1 MKTSVH
7 LQAMVMTRS
16 IFALTL
22 SVGILLTHPVL
33 TGCSPKPKPKS
44 AEVAK
49 DLSVETDGGS
59 AVPVDASAVPE
70 DEDKKSQMGEGIGT
84 EAGTTPPAAPIDPRL
99 PGPEPDEPA
108 VMPPGSLQETLDDPT
123 PVRSG
128 EEVLEDGGYVSPS
141 DRVREAL
148 DAPPAAVRI
157 SKSSPLFIDVSGKRL
172 FVDGYVAQRQAY
184 LEMFACDA
192 ETKEHESVLG
202 VVAKSSEVHAALLA
216 IGATVGRTV
225 RYDPEYSPATGQSIR
240 IWVMWYDEE
249 GNFRSADARQWV
261 RHSATKSPL
270 DRDWVFAG
278 SSLWK
283 DPSDGKEYYQAD
295 SGEMVCLSNFSTALL
310 DLPIE
315 STDAN
320 SDLQFEAF
328 TENIP
333 PTGTVVRLMMVP
345 LPMEDAQGENANGD
359 TPQTVITEPDASLM
373 PRIRSAPAP

>member
-1 MKTSVH
+1 
-7 LQAMVMTRS
+7 MTRS
-16 IFALTL
+16 LFTLTL
-22 SVGILLTHPVL
+22 SVGILLTLPVL
-33 TGCSPKPKPKS
+33 TGCSPKPKPEPVEAVRDTAVGMDSGS
-44 AEVAK
+44 AEPADDSAEPVGEEK
-49 DLSVETDGGS
+49 KTETI
-59 AVPVDASAVPE
+59 E
-70 DEDKKSQMGEGIGT
+70 EIGT
-84 EAGTTPPAAPIDPRL
+84 EAGVTPPSEPIDPRL
-99 PGPEPDEPA
+99 PGPEPDEPV
-108 VMPPGSLQETLDDPT
+108 VMPAGSLQETLDDET

-128 EEVLEDGGYVSPS
+128 EEVLEESGYVSPS
-141 DRVREAL
+141 DTVRGML
-148 DAPPAAVRI
+148 DAPPATVRI
-157 SKSSPLFIDVSGKRL
+157 SKTSPLFIDVSGKRV

-216 IGATVGRTV
+216 VGATVGRTV

-249 GNFRSADARQWV
+249 GNFKSADARQWV
-261 RHSATKSPL
+261 RHSTTKSPL

-295 SGEMVCLSNFSTALL
+295 SGEMICLSNFSTALL

-320 SDLQFEAF
+320 SELQFEAF

-345 LPMEDAQGENANGD
+345 LPMEDGQEE
-359 TPQTVITEPDASLM
+359 TPQAVIAEPDASLM
-373 PRIRSAPAP
+373 PRVQPEPAP